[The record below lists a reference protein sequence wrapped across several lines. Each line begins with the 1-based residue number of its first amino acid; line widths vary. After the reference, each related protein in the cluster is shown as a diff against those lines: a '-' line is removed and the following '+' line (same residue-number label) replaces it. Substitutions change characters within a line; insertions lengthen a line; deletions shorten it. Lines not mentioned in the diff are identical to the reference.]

1 MRTRLDI
8 GAETCISLSLP
19 GCAGCTSFPTDLANP
34 DAWAAVDLNQVLDAA
49 DGLRDSM
56 LGDLPALGNAA
67 SRTMAQQWQP
77 CCGQV
82 CKICRINVA
91 H

>member
-1 MRTRLDI
+1 MRTGLDMD
-8 GAETCISLSLP
+8 AETCIIFRLK
-19 GCAGCTSFPTDLANP
+19 GCAGCTSFPTDLANL
-34 DAWAAVDLNQVLDAA
+34 DAWAAEDLNQVLDAA

-67 SRTMAQQWQP
+67 SRTIAQ
-77 CCGQV
+77 
-82 CKICRINVA
+82 